1 MKSKTFMVSLVIAVF
16 ALAIFSVAIVNAEG
30 STVLTLGTIAD
41 IEVNGVDSAS
51 GVNIAS
57 FAGQSLPVEITFV
70 ASRDVSDVRVKAWIS
85 GDKEYAVS
93 SNRFKVFN
101 GSTYNWVVSVSVP
114 FDIDPRENLKLKV
127 TVESKD
133 NSVQKEISL
142 AAQRES
148 YLVEILDVVA
158 DTNVKAGEMLALDIV
173 LKNRGLEYSEDTF
186 VRAKISALG
195 VEERAYFGDMS
206 PVDQP
211 VESGSNDRLDKE
223 DAVERRLFLRIPSN
237 AKPGAYVVELEAYND
252 DSSTT
257 MTKKVN
263 VVGVGQDSRV
273 VSAVKDKSFAVGEKG
288 SYSITLVNAGNNV
301 NIYELVVESS
311 DKTVDVSVEEP
322 IVVVPAGSSRSVKVE
337 TSALKAGDYTF
348 AVNVYSDGSLV
359 AKESYTAKVDGTKAA
374 SSTIVAGGTNTTVLL
389 TVVLAI
395 IFIVLLV
402 VLIVLLT
409 RKPEKEK
416 EFGES
421 YY

>member
-1 MKSKTFMVSLVIAVF
+1 MKSKTFAVSLVIAVF

-30 STVLTLGTIAD
+30 STVLTLGTIEN
-41 IEVNGVDSAS
+41 IKVNGVDSAS

-101 GSTYNWVVSVSVP
+101 GSTYNWVVSVPVP
-114 FDIDPRENLKLKV
+114 FNIDPRENLKLKV

-288 SYSITLVNAGNNV
+288 SYSLTLVNAGNNV

-311 DKTVDVSVEEP
+311 DKTINVDVEEP

-337 TSALKAGDYTF
+337 TSALTAGDYAF

-374 SSTIVAGGTNTTVLL
+374 STTIAGGTNTTVLL

-395 IFIVLLV
+395 IFVVLLV